1 MSENKKL
8 IDLDNKKSVMNFLQ
22 QPTVKIAEVLT
33 GILASDMKDYK
44 LSAGQI
50 VQASIR
56 GRCLTQLGKELEEYR
71 DKGKIK
77 EDYFESDKN
86 RMSLCELLKFIDGDA
101 PDEER
106 FRAMKSI
113 FLASISKSS
122 TKKDEEIAYEI
133 MQICKKLSSGEIL
146 ILKAAFAIT
155 NGNFKQI
162 YSKLDLQTK
171 EADKWFEIISQQ
183 IGHGIPELIQRHE
196 INLINLQLIAP
207 RNQPHNFNIPQ
218 SSFSN
223 NEHFRLTKAGYK
235 LCKFITKY
243 K

>member
-8 IDLDNKKSVMNFLQ
+8 INLDNKKSVMNFLQ

-33 GILASDMKDYK
+33 GILASDIKDYK

-50 VQASIR
+50 VQASIK

-71 DKGKIK
+71 NKGKIK

-86 RMSLCELLKFIDGDA
+86 RMSLYELLKFIDEDV

-113 FLASISKSS
+113 FLASISRD
-122 TKKDEEIAYEI
+122 TKKEDEKMAYEI
-133 MQICKKLSSGEIL
+133 MQICKKLSSGEVVV
-146 ILKAAFAIT
+146 LKA
-155 NGNFKQI
+155 I
-162 YSKLDLQTK
+162 YDIVQENKHNTYYNNKVGHGVNAWLYVI
-171 EADKWFEIISQQ
+171 AQQ
-183 IGHGIPELIQRHE
+183 IGHSIPSLIELHE
-196 INLINLQLIAP
+196 KKLIELKLISN
-207 RNQPHNFNIPQ
+207 RT
-218 SSFSN
+218 FSDKSGF
-223 NEHFRLTKAGYK
+223 EETKYFRLTELGYK